1 MTAEDTDE
9 QPDREPAARE
19 RVAAGARVG
28 VGLAAAAFA
37 LAVTFGATARQEGW
51 GILLPI
57 VCSIVVFSGSAQ
69 FALVT
74 ALSGGGTLL
83 PAVTSAALVN
93 ARFLPMG
100 VAVAPGLRA
109 GPVRRALVGQAIV
122 DGSWVAAH
130 VGGDRFDAHRMVGA
144 TLPQWPAWIGGT
156 VLGVLLAPPA
166 DVVESF
172 GLDVVF
178 PAFFVVLLLD
188 ELRESVPARWVAGVG
203 AGLAGALVT
212 VLPPGVALLAAT
224 PAALLGLLRRFRP
237 EAA

>member
-1 MTAEDTDE
+1 MSDAE
-9 QPDREPAARE
+9 QEPRE
-19 RVAAGARVG
+19 RVRAGARVG
-28 VGLAAAAFA
+28 AGLAAAAFA

-74 ALSGGGTLL
+74 ALSGGGALF
-83 PAVTSAALVN
+83 PAVASAALVN
-93 ARFLPMG
+93 ARYLPMG
-100 VAVAPGLRA
+100 VAVAPGLRV

-156 VLGVLLAPPA
+156 VLGVLVAPPA
-166 DVVESF
+166 GVVEAF

-178 PAFFVVLLLD
+178 PAFFVVLLLE
-188 ELRESVPARWVAGVG
+188 ELRESATARWVAALG
-203 AGLAGALVT
+203 AALAGGLVT
-212 VLPPGVALLAAT
+212 VLPTGLALLAAT
-224 PAALLGLLRRFRP
+224 PAALLGLLRRARP
-237 EAA
+237 ETPS

>member
-1 MTAEDTDE
+1 MADE
-9 QPDREPAARE
+9 ELEPRE
-19 RVAAGARVG
+19 RVRAGARVG

-51 GILLPI
+51 GTLLPI

-74 ALSGGGTLL
+74 ALSGGGGLL
-83 PAVTSAALVN
+83 PAAASAALVN

-100 VAVAPGLRA
+100 VAVAPGLRV
-109 GPVRRALVGQAIV
+109 GPLRRALFGQAIV

-130 VGGDRFDAHRMVGA
+130 VGGDRFDTHRMVGA

-156 VLGVLLAPPA
+156 VLGVLVAPPT

-178 PAFFVVLLLD
+178 PAFFVVLLLE
-188 ELRESVPARWVAGVG
+188 ELRGSASARWVAGLGAALAGGLIAVLP
-203 AGLAGALVT
+203 AGLA
-212 VLPPGVALLAAT
+212 LLCAT
-224 PAALLGLLRRFRP
+224 PAALLGLLRRTRP
-237 EAA
+237 GAAS

>member
-1 MTAEDTDE
+1 MADE
-9 QPDREPAARE
+9 ELAPGDRLR
-19 RVAAGARVG
+19 AGARVG
-28 VGLAAAAFA
+28 VGLAAATFA

-74 ALSGGGTLL
+74 ALSGGGALL
-83 PAVTSAALVN
+83 PAVASAALVS

-100 VAVAPGLRA
+100 AAVAPGLRV
-109 GPVRRALVGQAIV
+109 GPVRRALVGLAIV

-130 VGGDRFDAHRMVGA
+130 RGGDRFDAHRMVGA

-156 VLGVLLAPPA
+156 VLGVLLAPPT

-178 PAFFVVLLLD
+178 PAFFVVLLLE
-188 ELRESVPARWVAGVG
+188 ELRESAPARWVAALG
-203 AGLAGALVT
+203 AALAGGLVT
-212 VLPPGVALLAAT
+212 VLPIGLALLCAT
-224 PAALLGLLRRFRP
+224 PAALLGLLRRTRP
-237 EAA
+237 GTAS

>member
-1 MTAEDTDE
+1 MADE
-9 QPDREPAARE
+9 ELEPRE
-19 RVAAGARVG
+19 RVRAGARVG

-74 ALSGGGTLL
+74 ALSGGGALL
-83 PAVTSAALVN
+83 PAVASAALVG

-100 VAVAPGLRA
+100 AAVAPGLRV
-109 GPVRRALVGQAIV
+109 GPVRRALVGLAIV

-130 VGGDRFDAHRMVGA
+130 LGGDRFDAHRMVGA
-144 TLPQWPAWIGGT
+144 TLPQWPAWVGGT

-166 DVVESF
+166 DVVGSF

-178 PAFFVVLLLD
+178 PAFFMVLLLD
-188 ELRESVPARWVAGVG
+188 ELRESATARWAAALGAALAGGLVAVLPT
-203 AGLAGALVT
+203 GLA
-212 VLPPGVALLAAT
+212 LLGAT
-224 PAALLGLLRRFRP
+224 PAALLGLLRRSRP
-237 EAA
+237 GAAS